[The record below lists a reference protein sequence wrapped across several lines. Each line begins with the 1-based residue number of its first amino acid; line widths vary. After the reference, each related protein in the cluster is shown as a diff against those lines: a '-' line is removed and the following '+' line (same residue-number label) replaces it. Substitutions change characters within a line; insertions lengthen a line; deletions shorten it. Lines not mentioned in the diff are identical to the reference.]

1 MWMETI
7 TSRRTVLRPARTGG
21 AVVTIG
27 SAVVPVAG
35 LLQPAAAQEAEELT
49 EPELAAFAQAVEL
62 AAATAYDRA
71 GARLTSPALQQ
82 AVAGFGAHHSE
93 HAARFGAAA
102 GDQAAGQPNPRLLQ
116 VVSDQ
121 LRDAPDE
128 KAAAKVLY
136 DVESALAG
144 THLYALGVSTTAAVL
159 QLTAS
164 VLPVESAHAARIGLA
179 IDLPLAPPT
188 TAPTTAVAPPFETED
203 KRLDPVQYSEE
214 EEEESE

>member
-1 MWMETI
+1 METT
-7 TSRRTVLRPARTGG
+7 TSRRTVLRHALAGG

-35 LLQPAAAQEAEELT
+35 LLRPAAAQEAAELT
-49 EPELAAFAQAVEL
+49 EPELAGFAQAAEL
-62 AAATAYDRA
+62 AAATAYDQAA
-71 GARLTSPALQQ
+71 GRLTSPALQQ
-82 AVAGFGAHHSE
+82 AVAGFGAHHRE

-102 GDQAAGQPNPRLLQ
+102 GDKATAQPNERLLQ

-128 KAAAKVLY
+128 RAAAKVLF

-144 THLYALGVSTTAAVL
+144 SHLYALGVSTTAAAL

-179 IDLPLAPPT
+179 LELPLAPPNNT
-188 TAPTTAVAPPFETED
+188 PTAAAVAPPFETED
-203 KRLDPVQYSEE
+203 KRLDPALYSGEE
-214 EEEESE
+214 GA